1 VHQPPTWVVGAGGL
15 LGSHV
20 ASSLER
26 RGFPVLTARVPWDD
40 RWGAQ
45 EALRGGIEALAD
57 KAGDGDWN
65 IAWCAGAGVVATSE
79 DAMAQELAR
88 FQGMLADLRSS
99 RLAASRGAFFLASS
113 AGGVYAGSP
122 VRAPFTEESPV
133 GPLVAYGRAKLAME
147 TELEQHCEQTGAAA
161 LVGRIGNLYGPGQDL
176 TKQQGLISQ
185 LCKTHLTGVPLTVYV
200 PLDTMRDYVFADDCG
215 EVVAAGLA
223 GLRRRVSGA
232 PSPVVTKIIASGGAT
247 TIATLI
253 GESTRLYKKRPHV
266 VVKAPV
272 EGTGQVVDLRLRS
285 VVWNELDDRPR
296 CSITLGMA
304 RTAADV
310 GWQLRQNSAAR

>member
-1 VHQPPTWVVGAGGL
+1 MQQAPTWVVGAGGL

-20 ASSLER
+20 AKSLER
-26 RGFPVLTARVPWDD
+26 RGLPVLTARVPWDD
-40 RWGAQ
+40 PQGTQ
-45 EALRGGIEALAD
+45 EALRGGLDALAD
-57 KAGDGDWN
+57 RAHGSDWN
-65 IAWCAGAGVVATSE
+65 LAWCAGAGVVATSE
-79 DAMAQELAR
+79 EAMAQELAR
-88 FQGMLADLRSS
+88 FEQLLADLRAS
-99 RLAASRGAFFLASS
+99 RLARGRGAFFLASS

-147 TELEQHCEQTGAAA
+147 AALEQHCDQTGDAA

-185 LCKTHLTGVPLTVYV
+185 LCKTQVTGVPLTVYV
-200 PLDTMRDYVFADDCG
+200 PLDTMRDYVYAEDCA
-215 EVVAAGLA
+215 EIVASGLA
-223 GLRRRVSGA
+223 RLRDRVAGERSR
-232 PSPVVTKIIASGGAT
+232 VVTKIIASGGAT

-253 GESTRLYKKRPHV
+253 AESTRLYKKRPHV

-285 VVWNELDDRPR
+285 VVWNELDNRPR

-310 GWQLRQNSAAR
+310 GAQLRQAVAR